1 MAMLKTYH
9 RVMPLNYGQVRCLYG
24 MMVFPEKFWKIANR
38 YQNSRKSWMS
48 AQNMDKLNKLIQ
60 EKNERK
66 AFLSEIEAFCEKI
79 GQFA

>member
-1 MAMLKTYH
+1 
-9 RVMPLNYGQVRCLYG
+9 
-24 MMVFPEKFWKIANR
+24 
-38 YQNSRKSWMS
+38 MS

-60 EKNERK
+60 EKSERK